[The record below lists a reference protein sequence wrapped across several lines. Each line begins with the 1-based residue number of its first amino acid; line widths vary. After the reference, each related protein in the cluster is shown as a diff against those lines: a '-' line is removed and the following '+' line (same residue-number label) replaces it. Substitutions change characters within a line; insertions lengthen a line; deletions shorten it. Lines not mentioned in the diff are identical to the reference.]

1 MSYLV
6 GALSAYECCYG
17 LGSLCR
23 FDKSLYLSE
32 EWPSVLSSFF
42 FREDVLFVDDL
53 LLKKVDLEG

>member
-42 FREDVLFVDDL
+42 FGRMFFL
-53 LLKKVDLEG
+53 LTTCF